1 MRHLTSALVVL
12 LSLWALSA
20 GPSAQRRGRA
30 LDDLLDRATRYVLAY
45 EQSFSLLVADETYLQ
60 EIRRPPNPGTN
71 LSRSNP
77 GGGMLAGG
85 PMKIQELRSDFLL
98 VQLGEGAGW
107 LQVRDPF
114 EVNASKL
121 RDRDEYLISLFV
133 SNHPA
138 RFEEADRVVEDAKK
152 FNIGTV
158 ERSVNHPTLAMMF
171 LHPRVRERFA
181 FDDQGVDAINLRS
194 LVRIG
199 YREIARPTL
208 IKTTRERDLALT
220 GNLWVDSATGTVVKT
235 ELNVADPDVRAQV
248 TVTFRNEDKLKL
260 WVPSQME
267 EYYKATQSLDE
278 IFATATYS
286 NVRKYDTPRALRSVN
301 CRSTDRLID

>member
-1 MRHLTSALVVL
+1 LVVL
-12 LSLWALSA
+12 LSLSA
-20 GPSAQRRGRA
+20 VTANPSAQRRGRA

-45 EQSFSLLVADETYLQ
+45 EQSFSFLVFDETYIQ

-71 LSRSNP
+71 LSRANP

-85 PMKIQELRSDFLL
+85 PMKVQELRSDFLL

-107 LQVRDPF
+107 MQVRDPF

-138 RFEEADRVVEDAKK
+138 RFEEADRVVQEARK

-181 FDDQGVDAINLRS
+181 FDDQGVDAVNLRS

-199 YREIARPTL
+199 YRELARPTL
-208 IKTTRERDLALT
+208 IKTTRGRDLALT
-220 GNLWVDSATGTVVKT
+220 GNLWLDSATGTVVKT
-235 ELNVADPDVRAQV
+235 ELNVADPEVRAQV
-248 TVTFRNEDKLKL
+248 TVTFRNDDKLKL

-278 IFATATYS
+278 IFATANYS
-286 NVRKYDTPRALRSVN
+286 NVRKYDTREPY
-301 CRSTDRLID
+301 

>member
-1 MRHLTSALVVL
+1 MRSLSSAFVVL
-12 LSLWALSA
+12 ASLSVLSA
-20 GPSAQRRGRA
+20 DAAIQRQGRA

-45 EQSFSLLVADETYLQ
+45 EQAFTLLISDEVYVQ

-85 PMKIQELRSDFLL
+85 PMKIQELKSDFLL

-107 LQVRDPF
+107 MQVRDVF
-114 EVNASKL
+114 EANATKV
-121 RDRDEYLISLFV
+121 RDRDDYLIGLFV
-133 SNHPA
+133 SSHPA
-138 RFEEADRVVEDAKK
+138 RFEEADRAVDEAKK
-152 FNIGTV
+152 YNIGSV
-158 ERSVNHPTLAMMF
+158 ERTVNHPTLAMMF

-181 FDDQGVDAINLRS
+181 FDDQGVDAVNLRS
-194 LVRIG
+194 LVRLG

-208 IKTTRERDLALT
+208 IKTTRGRDLALT
-220 GNLWVDSATGTVVKT
+220 GTLWVDSATGTVVKT

-248 TVTFRNEDKLKL
+248 TVMFRNDDKLKI
-260 WVPSQME
+260 WVPAQMD

-278 IFATATYS
+278 IFATANYS
-286 NVRKYDTPRALRSVN
+286 NVRKYDLREP
-301 CRSTDRLID
+301 

>member
-12 LSLWALSA
+12 LSLSVLTASPA
-20 GPSAQRRGRA
+20 AAQRRGRA

-45 EQSFSLLVADETYLQ
+45 EQSFSFLVFDEIYHQ
-60 EIRRPPNPGTN
+60 EIRRPSNPGTN
-71 LSRSNP
+71 LSRNNP
-77 GGGMLAGG
+77 GGGGLAGG
-85 PMKIQELRSDFLL
+85 PTKVQELRSDFLL

-107 LQVRDPF
+107 MQVRDPF
-114 EVNASKL
+114 ELNASKL
-121 RDRDEYLISLFV
+121 RDRDDYLISLFV

-138 RFEEADRVVEDAKK
+138 RFEEADRVVEESKK
-152 FNIGTV
+152 FNIGSV

-181 FDDQGVDAINLRS
+181 FEDQGVDAVNLRS

-199 YREIARPTL
+199 YREMARPTL
-208 IKTTRERDLALT
+208 IKTTRGRDLALT

-248 TVTFRNEDKLKL
+248 TVTFRLDDKQKI
-260 WVPSQME
+260 WVPLQME
-267 EYYKATQSLDE
+267 EYYKASQSLDE
-278 IFATATYS
+278 IFATANYS
-286 NVRKYDTPRALRSVN
+286 NVRKYDTR
-301 CRSTDRLID
+301 DR

>member
-1 MRHLTSALVVL
+1 MRYLTSAVVVL
-12 LSLWALSA
+12 VATVA
-20 GPSAQRRGRA
+20 SAQRQGRA

-45 EQSFSLLVADETYLQ
+45 EQAFTLLIADELYVQ

-71 LSRSNP
+71 LSRTNP

-85 PMKIQELRSDFLL
+85 PMKIQELKSDFLL

-107 LQVRDPF
+107 MQVRDVF
-114 EVNASKL
+114 EVNATKV
-121 RDRDEYLISLFV
+121 RDRDDYLISLFV
-133 SNHPA
+133 SSHPA
-138 RFEEADRVVEDAKK
+138 RFEEADRVVEESKK
-152 FNIGTV
+152 YNIGSV
-158 ERSVNHPTLAMMF
+158 ARSVNHPTLAMMF

-181 FDDQGVDAINLRS
+181 FDDQGVDTVNLRS
-194 LVRIG
+194 LVRLG

-208 IKTTRERDLALT
+208 IKTTRGRDLALT

-248 TVTFRNEDKLKL
+248 AVLFRNDDKLKL
-260 WVPSQME
+260 WVPAQMD

-278 IFATATYS
+278 IFATATYA
-286 NVRKYDTPRALRSVN
+286 NVRKYDTREPR
-301 CRSTDRLID
+301 

>member
-1 MRHLTSALVVL
+1 MRQLTPAFVVL
-12 LSLWALSA
+12 LSLAAASA
-20 GPSAQRRGRA
+20 SPSAQRQGRA

-45 EQSFSLLVADETYLQ
+45 EQSFSLLVAHETYVQ

-85 PMKIQELRSDFLL
+85 PMKVQELRSDFLL

-107 LQVRDPF
+107 MQVRDPF
-114 EVNASKL
+114 EVNTLKL

-138 RFEEADRVVEDAKK
+138 RFEEADRVVEGAKK

-171 LHPRVRERFA
+171 LHPRVRERFQ
-181 FDDQGVDAINLRS
+181 FDDQGVDVVNLRS
-194 LVRIG
+194 FVRLG

-208 IKTTRERDLALT
+208 IKTTHGRDLALT
-220 GNLWVDSATGTVVKT
+220 GNLWVDSATGAVVKT
-235 ELNVADPDVRAQV
+235 ELNVADPEVRAQV
-248 TVTFRNEDKLKL
+248 TVTFRNDDKLRL

-267 EYYKATQSLDE
+267 EYYKAAQSLDE
-278 IFATATYS
+278 IFATATYT
-286 NVRKYDTPRALRSVN
+286 NVRKYDSREP
-301 CRSTDRLID
+301 